1 MVTKRQTSAP
11 KTPAASPGLFDSQ
24 LAQAIKDSA
33 QQIWLAGLGAFAKA
47 QGEGNKVFETL
58 IKEGTSLHRK
68 TQAAAGERL
77 GDMAGRMT
85 AMAEEVGSRANAH
98 WDKLEAIF
106 EQRTA
111 RALGRLGVPTA
122 KEVAALAARVDALA
136 AAVARLSGEAPAANR
151 PARRPRSKA
160 PERGSGGK
168 AGAAPAKTSRRGSSR
183 T

>member
-1 MVTKRQTSAP
+1 MVTKRQPSAP
-11 KTPAASPGLFDSQ
+11 KTPAPSPRLFDNQ

-33 QQIWLAGLGAFAKA
+33 QQIWLAGLGAFSKA
-47 QGEGNKVFETL
+47 QGGRGKVFETL

-68 TQAAAGERL
+68 TQSTAGGRL

-106 EQRTA
+106 EQRTS

-122 KEVAALAARVDALA
+122 KELAALSDRVDAIAAALA
-136 AAVARLSGEAPAANR
+136 RLSEQAPAAR
-151 PARRPRSKA
+151 AARRPRSA
-160 PERGSGGK
+160 AAAGSGK
-168 AGAAPAKTSRRGSSR
+168 AAPAKRPRATKRQPR
-183 T
+183 